1 MDKENHQEGCEF
13 YQQPTDSEQPEENTL
28 PNSNP
33 DSDVADDTDVNSN
46 PDNNNVTSSDADN
59 TPTEPVC
66 TCGTQD
72 GAHTEGYSLYVAPE
86 GVPVSP
92 LNADTK
98 PVAEVN
104 GTKYDTLGDAVAA
117 GGTVSLLDNVDISN
131 SGLQIAAGNN
141 VTLDLNGFNIKVAN
155 TTTGNIKVFGTLTLC
170 DTQNSGK
177 VYTETDYAGG
187 STGYPVICALQ
198 NGTFIMNGGHIET
211 VRPDATNKGQFGVA
225 GTKVVTSL
233 LTMAK
238 LKPAGMPSAG
248 TVITKQSLPLLK

>member
-33 DSDVADDTDVNSN
+33 D
-46 PDNNNVTSSDADN
+46 NNNVTSSDADNNTADN

-141 VTLDLNGFNIKVAN
+141 VT
-155 TTTGNIKVFGTLTLC
+155 
-170 DTQNSGK
+170 
-177 VYTETDYAGG
+177 
-187 STGYPVICALQ
+187 
-198 NGTFIMNGGHIET
+198 
-211 VRPDATNKGQFGVA
+211 
-225 GTKVVTSL
+225 
-233 LTMAK
+233 
-238 LKPAGMPSAG
+238 
-248 TVITKQSLPLLK
+248 